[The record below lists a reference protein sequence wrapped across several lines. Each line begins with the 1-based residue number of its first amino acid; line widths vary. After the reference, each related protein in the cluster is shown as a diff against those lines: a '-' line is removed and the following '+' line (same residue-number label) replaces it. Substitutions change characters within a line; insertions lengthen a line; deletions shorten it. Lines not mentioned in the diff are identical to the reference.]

1 MGFFIVLIILFSY
14 NFFMAYDEI
23 SKALTVSEANK
34 LIKATLNESFYQIMI
49 VGEISGFRPST
60 PGHWYFDLKD
70 KESSISAAV
79 FKSMQYNMPKVQNGD
94 VVVAIGRIDIYEK
107 SGKLTFIISRMVRQG
122 DGELQALIEKRK
134 QYYQSLGWFDID
146 RKKKLPDEIRKVGI
160 VTSATGA
167 AIKDILNITKRRA
180 PSLDLILFPC
190 VVQGDGAAVTIASR
204 IRQANNFGACDV
216 LIVGRGGGSQEDLS
230 CFSTD
235 EVIEA
240 IYESEIP
247 VISAVGHEIDYP
259 LSDYVADLRAPTP
272 SAAAE
277 IVTAGIFSRKERLES
292 VEKDISFYFSNIL
305 KDVQNRMRAIEDI
318 NRICENKFLVAKSKM
333 PKPNELEDKLRR
345 KLDNAIFRVSMAEDA
360 NYLNM
365 KHALEKNANFIQNA
379 KKDIANSM
387 AIKTKEAKKSLDMV
401 KINLNHAIKERVNAS
416 EVTLNLLKKET
427 EALSPISVLER
438 GFAVVQDKNGRIV
451 KSTKNLKSGD
461 ELTTRLYKGEFTSI
475 VKEKNI

>member
-1 MGFFIVLIILFSY
+1 
-14 NFFMAYDEI
+14 MAYDEI
-23 SKALTVSEANK
+23 ANALTVSEANK

-49 VGEISGFRPST
+49 VGEISGFRPSS

-70 KESSISAAV
+70 KDSAISCAV
-79 FKSMQYNMPKVQNGD
+79 FKTMQYNMPKIQNGD
-94 VVVAIGRIDIYEK
+94 VVIAIGRIDIYEK
-107 SGKLTFIISRMVRQG
+107 SGKLSFIISRMLRQG

-146 RKKKLPDEIRKVGI
+146 RKKKLPEEIKKVGI

-190 VVQGDGAAVTIASR
+190 VVQGDGASVTIASR

-235 EVIEA
+235 EVIQA

-277 IVTAGIFSRKERLES
+277 IVTASIFSRKERLES
-292 VEKDISFYFSNIL
+292 VEKDISFYFANIFRKAENNL
-305 KDVQNRMRAIEDI
+305 RMQNDFKSLFEKKLI
-318 NRICENKFLVAKSKM
+318 LAKSKIS
-333 PKPNELEDKLRR
+333 NQSDLEEKLRR
-345 KLDNAIFRVSMAEDA
+345 KADNAIFRLSMAEEA
-360 NYLNM
+360 NYANIKRILTN
-365 KHALEKNANFIQNA
+365 NANCVESAMKDTSTSMENKRNES
-379 KKDIANSM
+379 KKA
-387 AIKTKEAKKSLDMV
+387 LDMV

-451 KSTKNLKSGD
+451 KSAKGLKSGD

-475 VKEKNI
+475 VKEKNL